1 MLEIKSTTVYYA
13 KVNIVTTMITTIA
26 IELPLF
32 SRKLLPSNIDA
43 VINTSNNPWFMFNT
57 YV

>member
-43 VINTSNNPWFMFNT
+43 VINTSNNP
-57 YV
+57 